1 MNQNENKESLE
12 KRLEEILSEMS
23 LPGFWSNKEYAQRRV
38 QEMEEIKAELAGV
51 GKYDKGSAIL
61 HIFSGAGGDDADDFT
76 RMLYEMYEAF
86 ALSRGWRT
94 FTLSKRVSGSGGL
107 NSVLVEVVGS
117 NVYGTLKNESGV
129 HRLVRIS
136 PFSSKNLRHT
146 SFAMVDVLPLFE
158 QTGETKILPDDIDV
172 EFTKSSGPGGQNVNK
187 RETAVR
193 IVHKKTGISVLIST
207 ERSQAQNRA
216 KAMQVLSAKLW
227 EKQKEDDERLR
238 EGLSISQTVEPEWG
252 NQIRSYVLHPY
263 KLVKDHRTGVEVRDA
278 ESVLRGDIEPFLQ
291 PFKANQIV

>member
-1 MNQNENKESLE
+1 VKEKEDKSALE
-12 KRLEEILSEMS
+12 KRLEAIHDEMS
-23 LPGFWSNKEYAQRRV
+23 LPGFWSNKEYAQRTV
-38 QEMEEIKAELAGV
+38 QEMEEIKAELSGV
-51 GKYDKGSAIL
+51 GKYDRGNAII

-86 ALSRGWRT
+86 VSSRGWRT
-94 FTLSKRVSGSGGL
+94 SVLSKRVSGSGGL
-107 NSVLVEVVGS
+107 NSILVEVVGGGA
-117 NVYGTLKNESGV
+117 YGTLKNESGV

-158 QTGETKILPDDIDV
+158 EVSEMRILPDDIDV

-193 IVHKKTGISVLIST
+193 LVHKKTGISVVVST

-216 KAMQVLSAKLW
+216 KAMQILSAKLW
-227 EKQKEDDERLR
+227 EKNKEDAERLR
-238 EGLSISQTVEPEWG
+238 KGLSISQTVEPEWG

-263 KLVKDHRTGVEVRDA
+263 KLVKDHRTGVEARDA
-278 ESVLRGDIEPFLQ
+278 EGVLGGDIGPFLEPFKTQ
-291 PFKANQIV
+291 